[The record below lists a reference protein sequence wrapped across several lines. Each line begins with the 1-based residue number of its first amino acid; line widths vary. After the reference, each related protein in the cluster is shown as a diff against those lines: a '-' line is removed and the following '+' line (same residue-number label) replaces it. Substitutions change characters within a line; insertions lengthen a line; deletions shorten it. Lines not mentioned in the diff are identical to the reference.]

1 MPHTVLHLSAC
12 VRRQPVVDTEQGI
25 GSWEAQTTLLLW
37 LSMLALIPFEF
48 STVETVSDES
58 K

>member
-1 MPHTVLHLSAC
+1 MHARVC
-12 VRRQPVVDTEQGI
+12 RQPVVDAEQGI

-48 STVETVSDES
+48 STVETVSEDN